1 MLTCRD
7 ATRLA
12 SEALDRR
19 LTLRERVG
27 LNVHLA
33 LCGLCRRYAAQI
45 DFVRRA
51 VARLAARSGDL
62 GAGLSAVGRD
72 RIRRRLTDG
81 RVVDNQKPTGD

>member
-19 LTLRERVG
+19 LALRERVG
-27 LNVHLA
+27 LTVHLA
-33 LCGLCRRYAAQI
+33 LCGLCRRHAAQI

-51 VARLAARSGDL
+51 VARLGARSGDL
-62 GAGLSAVGRD
+62 GAGLSAGGRD
-72 RIRRRLTDG
+72 RIRRRLNDERLVDDRKRTD
-81 RVVDNQKPTGD
+81 D